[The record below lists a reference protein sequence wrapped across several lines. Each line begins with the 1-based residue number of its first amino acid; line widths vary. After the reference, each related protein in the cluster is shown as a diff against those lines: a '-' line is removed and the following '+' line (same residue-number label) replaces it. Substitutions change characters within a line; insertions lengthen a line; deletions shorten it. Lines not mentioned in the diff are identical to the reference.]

1 MIDYGHPLRQK
12 FIADSTS
19 LEAKRAALRERL
31 HLEGKA
37 FISEEAE
44 AKRNGWTVF
53 HAKKG
58 WDK

>member
-1 MIDYGHPLRQK
+1 MTDYGYEDRQRY
-12 FIADSTS
+12 IRSS
-19 LEAKRAALRERL
+19 ECLEAKRAALRERM